1 MNAEEYGWLEEFL
14 SMRSILVGGENAHYF
29 FFTSKPS
36 YCKNLNQYFQ
46 EAWAGMGLP
55 GTPTF
60 TAVRSSI
67 ATHVSIPVLV
77 SDVYVCVCL
86 LPTLHQCFSLAI
98 QAKNTHCPDDWY
110 KVAKFMC
117 YDTSTADRFYALNLN
132 AKQTAEHRRLLES
145 AVKGEETT
153 PVKKVETWKR
163 PITSR
168 QKRACKRAA
177 RLSSSADCI
186 FSPPKKIN
194 LMPVVQL
201 SPMNTSQK
209 FQATQKLV

>member
-1 MNAEEYGWLEEFL
+1 
-14 SMRSILVGGENAHYF
+14 MRSILVGGKDAHYF

-36 YCKNLNQYFQ
+36 ICKNLNQYFQ

-60 TAVRSSI
+60 TDVRNSI
-67 ATHVSIPVLV
+67 ATHVSIPVLF
-77 SDVYVCVCL
+77 SGVCVCL
-86 LPTLHQCFSLAI
+86 LLTFHQCFSLSI

-132 AKQTAEHRRLLES
+132 AKQTAEHRRLFEI
-145 AVKGEETT
+145 AVRGEETT
-153 PVKKVETWKR
+153 PVKKVETRKR

-177 RLSSSADCI
+177 RLSS
-186 FSPPKKIN
+186 
-194 LMPVVQL
+194 LQ
-201 SPMNTSQK
+201 T
-209 FQATQKLV
+209 